1 MSSAW
6 IICLSLA
13 YLLLLFVIANWA
25 EQRALI
31 KRSVVN
37 NPYVYALSLAVYCT
51 AWTFYGSVGRA
62 AETGVD
68 FLSVYI
74 GPTIIAP
81 LWWIVF
87 RKIIRICKV
96 QRITNI
102 ADFISA
108 RYGKNRA
115 LGVIVTVLCLL
126 GIIPY
131 ISIQLKAIT
140 SSFLILSGSETVARS
155 SFWNDQSFYIALALI
170 VFAILFGTRKLEANE
185 RHEGLVAAIAFESL
199 VKLFAFSIIG
209 IFVTFG
215 LFNGFGDIVTRASAV
230 PDLRK
235 VFVLPETQTGSW
247 FWHCFLAAI
256 AILFLPRQ
264 FQVTVVENV
273 NENHLRKAQWLFPLY
288 LLIINIFVMPIA
300 LGGKLLFAGVNVKA
314 DNYLLEIPLH
324 FKQEGLAFL
333 TYLGGFSAATSMIIV
348 ECTALTVMFSNN
360 LLMPLVVS
368 RAGWQ
373 ERLGKSVGDFV
384 INARRLFIGII
395 ILLAYAYYRNVSD
408 KYSLVSVGMVSF
420 AAVAQLAPA
429 AIGGIFWKRASLV
442 GAIGGILTG
451 GMVWFYTLIIPS
463 MVSNGFISTDFL
475 LHGPAGILW
484 LRPEALFGL
493 EGMDNLSH
501 GVFWSLL
508 FNLSFY
514 IWGSLRFKQSASEL
528 NQAALF
534 VDIFKYDTSYESSVA
549 WRGKAV
555 VSDIAALLGKFFGQV
570 RAERVLNLYA
580 RRNKLN
586 LDTPYAAP
594 QLVNYAEKMLSGAI
608 GAASARIVVASV
620 AKEERITVNEV
631 IDILKT
637 SQELRIVN
645 QALTRKSLELEQT
658 THKLQKA
665 NELLKIADQQKDD
678 FLSTV
683 THEIRTPLTSIRM
696 LSEILQTNPDL
707 EETQRSHFLHTVI
720 KETDRLTRLVNEVLD
735 LERFESGRYVLNFET
750 FQLEDIIKE
759 SLNALEQL
767 AKEKSVKIQYSI
779 ETPLPTI
786 EGDRDRLMQVFI
798 NLLSNA
804 IKFCYPE
811 IGIIKIQVSQNSPN
825 VRVQIID
832 NGSGIDPKYH
842 ELIFDKFYQTN
853 DQSIR
858 KPKGSGLG
866 LAITKKII
874 ELHQG
879 TISVKSLPEQG
890 ATFTFE
896 IPTNIRGKYA
906 RTRSHF
912 YV

>member
-1 MSSAW
+1 MSSVW
-6 IICLSLA
+6 IICLSLT
-13 YLLLLFVIANWA
+13 YLLLLFIIANWA
-25 EQRALI
+25 ERRFLI
-31 KRSVVN
+31 KRSLVN

-74 GPTIIAP
+74 GPTLVVP

-108 RYGKNRA
+108 RYGKNRS

-140 SSFLILSGSETVARS
+140 SSFLILSGETTAVKS
-155 SFWNDQSFYIALALI
+155 SFWEDQSFYIALALI

-199 VKLFAFSIIG
+199 VKLFAFSAIG
-209 IFVTFG
+209 VFVTYG
-215 LFNGFGDIVTRASAV
+215 VFNGFSDIVSRASTV

-235 VFVLPETQTGSW
+235 IFVLPEAQTGSW

-300 LGGKLLFAGVNVKA
+300 LGGKLLLANSNVKA
-314 DNYLLEIPLH
+314 DNFLLEIPLY

-360 LLMPLVVS
+360 LLMPLLVS
-368 RAGWQ
+368 RPGWQ
-373 ERLGKSVGDFV
+373 ERLGQSTGNFV
-384 INARRLFIGII
+384 ITARRLFIAVI
-395 ILLAYAYYRNVSD
+395 ILLAYVYYRNVSD
-408 KYSLVSVGMVSF
+408 RYSLVSVGMVSF

-442 GAIGGILTG
+442 GAIGGILMG
-451 GMVWFYTLIIPS
+451 GLMWLYTLIIPS

-475 LHGPAGILW
+475 SYGPAYIHW

-508 FNLSFY
+508 FNISFY
-514 IWGSLRFKQSASEL
+514 IWGSLNFKQSASEH

-549 WRGKAV
+549 WRGKAL
-555 VSDIAALLGKFFGQV
+555 VSDLTSLLGKFFGQV
-570 RAERVLNLYA
+570 RSERALNLYA

-586 LDTPYAAP
+586 LKTRYASP
-594 QLVNYAEKMLSGAI
+594 QLVNYTEKMLSGAI
-608 GAASARIVVASV
+608 GAASARIVVSSV
-620 AKEERITVNEV
+620 AKEEQITVNEV

-637 SQELRIVN
+637 SQELRLVN
-645 QALTRKSLELEQT
+645 QELTRKSLELEQT
-658 THKLQKA
+658 TTKLQQA

-707 EETQRSHFLHTVI
+707 EENQRSHFLNTVI

-735 LERFESGRYVLNFET
+735 LERFESGRYLLNFET
-750 FQLEDIIKE
+750 VQLEDVIKE
-759 SLNALEQL
+759 SLNAIEQL
-767 AKEKSVKIQYSI
+767 AKDKSVKIQYSV
-779 ETPLPTI
+779 ESTLPAI

-798 NLLSNA
+798 NLISNS

-811 IGIIKIQVSQNSPN
+811 IGIIKIQVSQNYPT
-825 VRVQIID
+825 VRIQIID
-832 NGSGIDPKYH
+832 NGIGIDPQFH
-842 ELIFDKFYQTN
+842 ELIFDKFYQTT

-879 TISVKSLPEQG
+879 TIKIESKPEQG

-896 IPTNIRGKYA
+896 IPIGQTKTI
-906 RTRSHF
+906 
-912 YV
+912 

>member
-1 MSSAW
+1 MSSVW

-13 YLLLLFVIANWA
+13 YLLLLFIIANWA
-25 EQRALI
+25 EHRSLI
-31 KRSVVN
+31 KRSLVN

-74 GPTIIAP
+74 GPTLVVP

-140 SSFLILSGSETVARS
+140 SSFLILSSGTTAIKS
-155 SFWNDQSFYIALALI
+155 SFWEDQSFYIALALI

-199 VKLFAFSIIG
+199 IKLFAFSAIG

-215 LFNGFGDIVTRASAV
+215 IFNGFGDIVSRASAV

-235 VFVLPETQTGSW
+235 IFILPEAQTGSW

-288 LLIINIFVMPIA
+288 LLIINIFVIPIA
-300 LGGKLLFAGVNVKA
+300 LGGKLLFASSNVKA
-314 DNYLLEIPLH
+314 DNFLLAIPLY

-360 LLMPLVVS
+360 LLMPLLVS
-368 RAGWQ
+368 RPGWQ
-373 ERLGKSVGDFV
+373 ERLGQSTGNFV
-384 INARRLFIGII
+384 ITARRLFIAVI
-395 ILLAYAYYRNVSD
+395 ILLAYVYYRNVSD

-442 GAIGGILTG
+442 GAMGGILTG
-451 GMVWFYTLIIPS
+451 GLVWLYTLIIPS

-475 LHGPAGILW
+475 SYGPAHIHW

-508 FNLSFY
+508 LNVSFY
-514 IWGSLRFKQSASEL
+514 IWGSLNFKQSASEH

-549 WRGKAV
+549 WRGKAL
-555 VSDIAALLGKFFGQV
+555 VSDLTSLLGKFFGQV
-570 RAERVLNLYA
+570 RSERALNLYA

-586 LDTPYAAP
+586 LKTRYASP
-594 QLVNYAEKMLSGAI
+594 QLVNYTEKMLSGAI
-608 GAASARIVVASV
+608 GAASARIVVSSV
-620 AKEERITVNEV
+620 AKEEQITVNEV

-637 SQELRIVN
+637 SQELRLVN
-645 QALTRKSLELEQT
+645 QELTRKSLELEQT
-658 THKLQKA
+658 TTKLQQA
-665 NELLKIADQQKDD
+665 NELLKVADQQKDD
-678 FLSTV
+678 FLSTI

-707 EETQRSHFLHTVI
+707 EENQRSHFLNTVI
-720 KETDRLTRLVNEVLD
+720 KETDRLSRLVNEVLD
-735 LERFESGRYVLNFET
+735 LERFESGRYLLNFET
-750 FQLEDIIKE
+750 VQLEDIIRE

-767 AKEKSVKIQYSI
+767 AKDKSVKIQYSI
-779 ETPLPTI
+779 ENNLPTI

-798 NLLSNA
+798 NLISNS

-811 IGIIKIQVSQNSPN
+811 IGIIKIRVSQNYPT
-825 VRVQIID
+825 VRIQIID
-832 NGSGIDPKYH
+832 NGIGIDPQFH
-842 ELIFDKFYQTN
+842 ELIFDKFYQTT

-879 TISVKSLPEQG
+879 TIKVESKPEQG

-896 IPTNIRGKYA
+896 IPIGQTKTI
-906 RTRSHF
+906 
-912 YV
+912 

>member
-1 MSSAW
+1 MSSGW
-6 IICLSLA
+6 IICLSLV

-25 EQRALI
+25 EHRSLI
-31 KRSVVN
+31 KRSLVN

-74 GPTIIAP
+74 GPTLVVP

-108 RYGKNRA
+108 RYGKNRS

-140 SSFLILSGSETVARS
+140 SSFLILSGETTAVKS
-155 SFWNDQSFYIALALI
+155 SFWEDQSFYIALALI

-199 VKLFAFSIIG
+199 VKLFAFSAIG
-209 IFVTFG
+209 VFVTYG
-215 LFNGFGDIVTRASAV
+215 IFNGFGDIVSRASTV

-235 VFVLPETQTGSW
+235 IFVLPEAQTGSW

-300 LGGKLLFAGVNVKA
+300 LGGKLLFANSNVKA
-314 DNYLLEIPLH
+314 DNFLLEIPLY

-360 LLMPLVVS
+360 LLMPLLVS
-368 RAGWQ
+368 RPGWQ
-373 ERLGKSVGDFV
+373 ERLGQSTGNFV
-384 INARRLFIGII
+384 ITARRLFIAVI
-395 ILLAYAYYRNVSD
+395 ILLAYVYYRNVSD
-408 KYSLVSVGMVSF
+408 RYSLVSVGMVSF

-442 GAIGGILTG
+442 GAIGGILMG
-451 GMVWFYTLIIPS
+451 GLMWLYTLIIPS

-475 LHGPAGILW
+475 SYGPAYIHW

-508 FNLSFY
+508 FNVSFY
-514 IWGSLRFKQSASEL
+514 IWGSLNFKQSASEH

-549 WRGKAV
+549 WRGKAL
-555 VSDIAALLGKFFGQV
+555 VSDLTSLLGKFFGQV
-570 RAERVLNLYA
+570 RSERALNLYA

-586 LDTPYAAP
+586 LKTRYASP
-594 QLVNYAEKMLSGAI
+594 QLVNYTEKMLSGAI
-608 GAASARIVVASV
+608 GAASARIVVSSV
-620 AKEERITVNEV
+620 AEEEQITVNEV

-637 SQELRIVN
+637 SQELRLVN
-645 QALTRKSLELEQT
+645 QELTRKSLELEQT
-658 THKLQKA
+658 TTKLQQA

-707 EETQRSHFLHTVI
+707 EENQRSHFLNTVI

-735 LERFESGRYVLNFET
+735 LERFESGRYLLNFET
-750 FQLEDIIKE
+750 VQLEDVIKE
-759 SLNALEQL
+759 SLNAIEQL
-767 AKEKSVKIQYSI
+767 AKDKSVKIQYSV
-779 ETPLPTI
+779 ESTLPAI

-798 NLLSNA
+798 NLISNS

-811 IGIIKIQVSQNSPN
+811 IGIIKIQVSQNYPT
-825 VRVQIID
+825 VRIQIID
-832 NGSGIDPKYH
+832 NGIGIDPQFH
-842 ELIFDKFYQTN
+842 ELIFDKFYQTT

-879 TISVKSLPEQG
+879 TIKIESKPEQG

-896 IPTNIRGKYA
+896 IPIGQTKTI
-906 RTRSHF
+906 
-912 YV
+912 

>member
-1 MSSAW
+1 MSSGW
-6 IICLSLA
+6 IICLSLV

-25 EQRALI
+25 EHRSLI
-31 KRSVVN
+31 KRSLVN

-74 GPTIIAP
+74 GPTLVVP

-108 RYGKNRA
+108 RYGKNRS

-140 SSFLILSGSETVARS
+140 SSFLILSGETTAVKS
-155 SFWNDQSFYIALALI
+155 SFWEDQSFYIALALI

-199 VKLFAFSIIG
+199 VKLFAFSAIG
-209 IFVTFG
+209 VFVTYG
-215 LFNGFGDIVTRASAV
+215 IFNGFGDIVSRASTV

-235 VFVLPETQTGSW
+235 IFVLPEEAQTGSW

-300 LGGKLLFAGVNVKA
+300 LGGKLLFANSNVKA
-314 DNYLLEIPLH
+314 DNFLLEIPLY

-360 LLMPLVVS
+360 LLMPLLVS
-368 RAGWQ
+368 RPGWQ
-373 ERLGKSVGDFV
+373 ERLGQSTGNFV
-384 INARRLFIGII
+384 ITARRLFIAVI
-395 ILLAYAYYRNVSD
+395 ILLAYVYYRNVSD
-408 KYSLVSVGMVSF
+408 RYSLVSVGMVSF

-442 GAIGGILTG
+442 GAIGGILMG
-451 GMVWFYTLIIPS
+451 GLMWLYTLIIPS

-475 LHGPAGILW
+475 SYGPAYIHW

-508 FNLSFY
+508 FNVSFY
-514 IWGSLRFKQSASEL
+514 IWGSLNFKQSASEH

-549 WRGKAV
+549 WRGKAL
-555 VSDIAALLGKFFGQV
+555 VSDLTSLLGKFFGQV
-570 RAERVLNLYA
+570 RSERALNLYA

-586 LDTPYAAP
+586 LKTRYASP
-594 QLVNYAEKMLSGAI
+594 QLVNYTEKMLSGAI
-608 GAASARIVVASV
+608 GAASARIVVSSV
-620 AKEERITVNEV
+620 AKEEQITVNEV

-637 SQELRIVN
+637 SQELRLVN
-645 QALTRKSLELEQT
+645 QELTRKSLELEQT
-658 THKLQKA
+658 TTKLQQA

-707 EETQRSHFLHTVI
+707 EENQRSHFLNTVI

-735 LERFESGRYVLNFET
+735 LERFESGRYLLNFET
-750 FQLEDIIKE
+750 VQLEDVIKE
-759 SLNALEQL
+759 SLNAIEQL
-767 AKEKSVKIQYSI
+767 AKDKSVKIQYSV
-779 ETPLPTI
+779 ESTLPAI

-798 NLLSNA
+798 NLISNS

-811 IGIIKIQVSQNSPN
+811 IGIIKIQVSQNYPT
-825 VRVQIID
+825 VRIQIID
-832 NGSGIDPKYH
+832 NGIGIDPQFHK
-842 ELIFDKFYQTN
+842 LIFDKFYQTT

-879 TISVKSLPEQG
+879 TIKIESKPEQG

-896 IPTNIRGKYA
+896 IPIGQTKTI
-906 RTRSHF
+906 
-912 YV
+912 

>member
-1 MSSAW
+1 MSSVW

-25 EQRALI
+25 ERRSLI
-31 KRSVVN
+31 KRSLVN

-74 GPTIIAP
+74 GPTLVVP

-140 SSFLILSGSETVARS
+140 SSFLILSGGTTAVKST
-155 SFWNDQSFYIALALI
+155 FWEDQSFYIALALI

-199 VKLFAFSIIG
+199 VKLFAFSAIG
-209 IFVTFG
+209 VFVTFG
-215 LFNGFGDIVTRASAV
+215 IFNGFGDIVARASAV
-230 PDLRK
+230 PELRK
-235 VFVLPETQTGSW
+235 VFVLPESQTGSW

-288 LLIINIFVMPIA
+288 LLIINIFVVPIA
-300 LGGKLLFAGVNVKA
+300 LGGKLLFANMNVKA
-314 DNYLLEIPLH
+314 DNYLLAIPLH

-360 LLMPLVVS
+360 LLMPLLVS
-368 RAGWQ
+368 RPGWQ
-373 ERLGKSVGDFV
+373 ERLGQSIGDFV
-384 INARRLFIGII
+384 ITARRLFIAVI
-395 ILLAYAYYRNVSD
+395 ILLAYVYYRNVSD

-442 GAIGGILTG
+442 GAMGGILMG
-451 GMVWFYTLIIPS
+451 GMVWLYTLIIPS

-475 LHGPAGILW
+475 LYGPAHIHW

-514 IWGSLRFKQSASEL
+514 ILGSLNFKQSASEH

-549 WRGKAV
+549 WRGKAL
-555 VSDIAALLGKFFGQV
+555 VSDLTSLLGKFFGQV
-570 RAERVLNLYA
+570 RSERALNLYA

-586 LDTPYAAP
+586 LKTRYAAP
-594 QLVNYAEKMLSGAI
+594 QLVNYTEKMLSGAI
-608 GAASARIVVASV
+608 GSASARIVVSSI

-637 SQELRIVN
+637 SQELRLVN
-645 QALTRKSLELEQT
+645 QELTRKSLELEQT
-658 THKLQKA
+658 TTKLQQA

-683 THEIRTPLTSIRM
+683 THEIRTPLTSIRV

-707 EETQRSHFLHTVI
+707 EEDQKNHFLTTVI

-735 LERFESGRYVLNFET
+735 LERFESGRYLLT
-750 FQLEDIIKE
+750 ITSLRLEEVVEE
-759 SLNALEQL
+759 SLNSLEQL
-767 AKEKSVKIQYSI
+767 ANEKSVQIQRNI
-779 ETPLPTI
+779 DPGLPAI
-786 EGDRDRLMQVFI
+786 EGDHDRLVQVFI
-798 NLLSNA
+798 NLISNA

-811 IGIIKIQVSQNSPN
+811 IGIIRIK
-825 VRVQIID
+825 VRLEYPIIKVQIID
-832 NGSGIDPKYH
+832 NGSGIDPMFH
-842 ELIFDKFYQTN
+842 ELIFDKFYQTT

-879 TISVKSLPEQG
+879 TIKVESKPDQG
-890 ATFTFE
+890 AIFTFE
-896 IPTNIRGKYA
+896 IPIVQTKTI
-906 RTRSHF
+906 
-912 YV
+912 

>member
-1 MSSAW
+1 MSSVW

-13 YLLLLFVIANWA
+13 YLLLLFIIAGRA
-25 EQRALI
+25 ER
-31 KRSVVN
+31 RSMTVRSLVN

-74 GPTIIAP
+74 GPTLVIP

-115 LGVIVTVLCLL
+115 LGVIVTVLTLL

-140 SSFLILSGSETVARS
+140 SSFLILSGNTAASGSA
-155 SFWNDQSFYIALALI
+155 FWEDQSFYIALTLI
-170 VFAILFGTRKLEANE
+170 VFAVLFGTRKLEANE
-185 RHEGLVAAIAFESL
+185 RREGLVAAIAFESL
-199 VKLFAFSIIG
+199 VKLFAFLAIG
-209 IFVTFG
+209 VYVTFG
-215 LFNGFGDIVTRASAV
+215 IFNGLDDIVTRASTV

-235 VFVLPETQTGSW
+235 VFVLPDAQTGSW

-273 NENHLRKAQWLFPLY
+273 NEDHLRKAQWLFPLY

-300 LGGKLLFAGVNVKA
+300 LGGKLLFAGTDVKA
-314 DNYLLEIPLH
+314 DNYLLAIPLH
-324 FKQEGLAFL
+324 FKQQGLAFL
-333 TYLGGFSAATSMIIV
+333 TYLGGFSAATSMIVV

-360 LLMPLVVS
+360 LLMPLLVG
-368 RAGWQ
+368 RPGWQ
-373 ERLGKSVGDFV
+373 ERLGESTGNFV
-384 INARRLFIGII
+384 IMARRLFVAVI
-395 ILLAYAYYRNVSD
+395 ILLSYAYYRNVSD

-420 AAVAQLAPA
+420 AAVAQFAPA
-429 AIGGIFWKRASLV
+429 AIGGIFWKRASLP
-442 GAIGGILTG
+442 GAMLGILTG
-451 GMVWFYTLIIPS
+451 GFVWLYTLIIPS

-475 LHGPAGILW
+475 EYGPGHIRW
-484 LRPEALFGL
+484 LRPEALLGM

-508 FNLSFY
+508 CNISFY
-514 IWGSLRFKQSASEL
+514 IWGSLRFRQSASEH

-549 WRGKAV
+549 WRGKAA
-555 VSDIAALLGKFFGQV
+555 VSDLTSLLGKFFGQS
-570 RAERVLNLYA
+570 RSERVLNLYA
-580 RRNKLN
+580 RRHKLN
-586 LDTPYAAP
+586 LNTRYATP
-594 QLVNYAEKMLSGAI
+594 QLVNYTEKILSGAI

-620 AKEERITVNEV
+620 AKEEQITINEV

-645 QALTRKSLELEQT
+645 QELTRKSLELEQT
-658 THKLQKA
+658 TEKLRQA
-665 NELLKIADQQKDD
+665 NERLQLADRQKDD

-683 THEIRTPLTSIRM
+683 THEIRTPLTSIRV

-707 EETQRSHFLHTVI
+707 EEEQREHFLNTVI

-735 LERFESGRYVLNFET
+735 LERFESGRYFLNFEPVR
-750 FQLEDIIKE
+750 LEEVIE
-759 SLNALEQL
+759 QSLNSLEQL
-767 AKEKSVKIQYSI
+767 AKEKSVQIRKDK
-779 ETPLPTI
+779 EPDLPII
-786 EGDRDRLMQVFI
+786 EGDHDRLVQVFI
-798 NLLSNA
+798 NLVSNS

-811 IGIIKIQVSQNSPN
+811 IGVITIKVRQHAPFLRIQIS
-825 VRVQIID
+825 D
-832 NGSGIDPKYH
+832 NGIGIDPKFH
-842 ELIFDKFYQTN
+842 DLIFDKFYQTN
-853 DQSIR
+853 DQSTR

-874 ELHQG
+874 ELHGGSIGIESQ
-879 TISVKSLPEQG
+879 PEKG

-896 IPTNIRGKYA
+896 IPITQRK
-906 RTRSHF
+906 TD
-912 YV
+912 